1 MKRTIIATGNA
12 PAAIGPYSQ
21 AVMLAGGM
29 VYTSGQIPIDPATG
43 AVLAGGVREQTRRVL
58 ENLGAV
64 LEASGSG
71 LDCVV
76 KTNVFLTDLAEFTTM
91 NEVYTTFF
99 PDDPP
104 ARTTVQ
110 VQRLPKD
117 VHVEIDA
124 VAILRER

>member
-29 VYTSGQIPIDPATG
+29 VYTSGQIPIDPANG

-76 KTNVFLTDLAEFTTM
+76 KTNVFLTDLAEFTAM

>member
-1 MKRTIIATGNA
+1 MR
-12 PAAIGPYSQ
+12 
-21 AVMLAGGM
+21 
-29 VYTSGQIPIDPATG
+29 
-43 AVLAGGVREQTRRVL
+43 VLA
-58 ENLGAV
+58 NLGAV

-76 KTNVFLTDLAEFTTM
+76 KTTVFLTDLAEFAAM
-91 NEVYTTFF
+91 NEVYASFF
-99 PDDPP
+99 PNEPP

>member
-1 MKRTIIATGNA
+1 MKRTVIATGNA

-21 AVMLAGGM
+21 GIAIAAGM
-29 VYTSGQIPIDPATG
+29 IYTSGQIPIDPATG
-43 AVLAGGVREQTRRVL
+43 AVTPGGIREQTMRVL
-58 ENLGAV
+58 ANLGAV

-76 KTNVFLTDLAEFTTM
+76 KTTVFLTDMTEFAAM
-91 NEVYTTFF
+91 NEVYASFF
-99 PDDPP
+99 PNEPP

-117 VHVEIDA
+117 EHVEIDA

>member
-1 MKRTIIATGNA
+1 MKRTVIATGSA

-21 AVMLAGGM
+21 GIAIAAGM
-29 VYTSGQIPIDPATG
+29 IYTSGQIPLDPATG
-43 AVLAGGVREQTRRVL
+43 TVVPGGIREQTMRVL
-58 ENLGAV
+58 ANLGAV

-76 KTNVFLTDLAEFTTM
+76 KTTVFLTDLAEFAAM
-91 NEVYTTFF
+91 NEVYASFF
-99 PDDPP
+99 PNEPP